1 MRYFL
6 LCLFAIIIWNADGQ
20 PMPSLQWVNTLG
32 SPGDSTHHYENIGHQ
47 IVLDKDQNVYVT
59 GMFKG
64 PLDFDPSPNGTALGY
79 ASNAS
84 QFFVTKSD
92 SNGNLLWVRY
102 FNSPEIESS
111 GMDIKIDDNGNLVIL
126 LFIYNIGYG
135 PIDTDPG
142 LGLDTITPKH
152 EKNEMLL
159 LKLNS
164 VGDYVWCKH
173 FTGNSP
179 NFIFAYCNLSINQ
192 SGDFF
197 ISGYFNGKID
207 FDPGPDTA
215 QVTTISSN
223 GFFVLKLTS
232 NGDYCWA
239 KVVQRNGSIFLSGMA
254 VDQQDNIYLSGYY
267 SDTTDFDPGP
277 NVYNLTSFHW
287 SNEFSFISKLDS
299 SGSFLWAKQYGRF
312 GNFSTTF
319 GVLTLD
325 DSNNI
330 FVLGTSAD
338 SVDFDNGPGFAY
350 LQDQDKFLLKLNNNG
365 DYQWVKKIASKLTTN
380 NYDLSLSCVTTDHSG
395 NAYVSGQFRSSYD
408 FNPDSTLFVLTSC
421 PALLS
426 ASNPT
431 DAFIAKYKNDGNFL
445 WAINAASGTR
455 QERSSRLLVDDQDN
469 IYNLGG
475 MGLIWSSGV
484 GTFIDTVDF
493 DPGPSTYFLNSLGK
507 EDIYIQKLGQKITPL
522 QTSSWSQESILYIYP
537 NPSKKVFNFLTNT
550 TDAILDVYAISGAKM
565 FSVPIRSNIG
575 SFDLSSFP
583 AGIYTV
589 QLREKN
595 KTIARQTILKN

>member
-1 MRYFL
+1 MKHIL
-6 LCLFAIIIWNADGQ
+6 LLLFSFALLNVNAQ
-20 PMPSLQWVNTLG
+20 PLPSLQWVNTLG
-32 SPGDSTHHYENIGHQ
+32 SPGDSTHHYENVGHQ
-47 IVLDKDQNVYVT
+47 IVLDKEQNVYVT
-59 GMFKG
+59 GFFEG
-64 PLDFDPSPNGTALGY
+64 PIDFDPSPNGTALGY

-92 SNGNLLWVRY
+92 SNGNLIWVRY
-102 FNSPEIESS
+102 FNSPEVSSS
-111 GMDIKIDDNGNLVIL
+111 GMDIKIDDYGNLIIV
-126 LFIYNIGYG
+126 LFIYNYGYG
-135 PIDTDPG
+135 PLDTDPG

-179 NFIFAYCNLSINQ
+179 NFTFAYCNLSINQ
-192 SGDFF
+192 SGDYF
-197 ISGYFNGKID
+197 IAGYFNGKID

-215 QVTTISSN
+215 QVTTNYSN
-223 GFFVLKLTS
+223 GYFVLKLTS
-232 NGDYCWA
+232 NGDYCWM
-239 KVVQRNGSIFLSGMA
+239 KSVQRKGHFLLTSMV
-254 VDQQDNIYLSGYY
+254 VDKQDNIYLTGYF

-277 NVYNLTSFHW
+277 NVFNLTSFM
-287 SNEFSFISKLDS
+287 SINKFSFISKLDS
-299 SGSFLWAKQYGRF
+299 SGNFLWAKKYGRF
-312 GNFSTTF
+312 GNFSTEF
-319 GVLTLD
+319 GIMTLD

-338 SVDFDNGPGFAY
+338 SVDFDNGPGYAY
-350 LQDQDKFLLKLNNNG
+350 MQDQFLLKLNNSG
-365 DYQWVKKIASKLTTN
+365 DYQWVKKIASQLTTN

-408 FNPDSTLFVLTSC
+408 FNPDSALYVLTSC

-426 ASNPT
+426 ASKPT

-445 WAINAASGTR
+445 WAMNAASGTR
-455 QERSSRLLVDDQDN
+455 QERSSRLLVDGQDN
-469 IYNLGG
+469 IYHLGG
-475 MGLIWSSGV
+475 MGLIWSSGG

-507 EDIYIQKLGQKITPL
+507 EDIYIQKLSQKAIPL
-522 QTSSWSQESILYIYP
+522 QTTSWSQESYLYIHP
-537 NPSKKVFNFLTNT
+537 NPSKNVFNLLTNT
-550 TDAILDVYAISGAKM
+550 TDATLEVYAISGAKL
-565 FSVPIRSNIG
+565 FSVPIRTNIG
-575 SFDLSSFP
+575 SFDLSSFS
-583 AGIYTV
+583 AGIYAV
-589 QLREKN
+589 QLRQKN